1 MPGDS
6 PWKYKAA
13 PGGVEFRMLKAVLAV
28 AFMAGIGGYFLSKMV
43 RAVVVVLHISM
54 LLCV

>member
-43 RAVVVVLHISM
+43 RAAAAVVIHACCS
-54 LLCV
+54 